1 MTIWIKI
8 AEGDQTSW
16 MARLISCVHLSFLS
30 DQVSWLLPG
39 AKWAPGSDLNP
50 SWKGKYTGTQRKKI
64 RAKITSWLQTWDI
77 TSITGFNTWYHI
89 FCQFLPVCII
99 IFFKRYSQKGLFVN
113 QFSCSVMSDSLQ
125 SHVLQHTNFPVHHQ
139 LPEFTQ
145 THVHWVDD
153 AIQPSHSLSSPSPP
167 AFNLSSVRVFPVSQF
182 FTSGG
187 QSIGASASASVL
199 PMNIQDWFPLG
210 WTDWIF
216 LQVQGTLKS
225 LLQYHSSKA
234 SILWHSAFFLFQ
246 LSHPYMTTGKT
257 IALPRRTFVSKVMSL
272 LFNMLSRLII
282 AFLPRIKCLLISWL
296 QSPSAV
302 ILDPKKIKSVTVSI
316 VSPSISHEVMGP
328 DAMILVFW
336 MLSFKLTFSLS
347 FSLSSRGSLRK
358 WRWAF
363 FLLLYIWK
371 ESGPVLKVKVTQF
384 CMTLCHPMDIQS
396 MSFSRPE

>member
-1 MTIWIKI
+1 MTLWIKI

-16 MARLISCVHLSFLS
+16 MARLISCVHLNFLS
-30 DQVSWLLPG
+30 DQVSWLIPG
-39 AKWAPGSDLNP
+39 AKWVPGSDLNP

-64 RAKITSWLQTWDI
+64 RAKITSWLQAWDI
-77 TSITGFNTWYHI
+77 TSITGFNSWYHI

-99 IFFKRYSQKGLFVN
+99 FLRDTLKRVYLLISSVAQSCLTLCNPMDCSTPTSLSITNSQSWLKFVSIESMMPSN
-113 QFSCSVMSDSLQ
+113 HLILCRPLLLPPSI
-125 SHVLQHTNFPVHHQ
+125 FPV
-139 LPEFTQ
+139 
-145 THVHWVDD
+145 
-153 AIQPSHSLSSPSPP
+153 SGS
-167 AFNLSSVRVFPVSQF
+167 FPVSQLF
-182 FTSGG
+182 ASGG
-187 QSIGASASASVL
+187 QSFGASASASVL

-225 LLQYHSSKA
+225 LLQPHSSKA
-234 SILWHSAFFLFQ
+234 SILRHSAFFLFR

-272 LFNMLSRLII
+272 LFNMLSRLIV

-336 MLSFKLTFSLS
+336 MLSFKPTFSLS

-384 CMTLCHPMDIQS
+384 CMTLCHPMDI
-396 MSFSRPE
+396 